1 MNNTFLTFPWQD
13 VASRELKT
21 IEELKA
27 ENKKL
32 QKQKGEL
39 ITGFKKQLKLIDIL
53 KRQKV
58 RT

>member
-1 MNNTFLTFPWQD
+1 M
-13 VASRELKT
+13 

-58 RT
+58 RSRLWVYFS